1 MELNVTDKYDKEFV
15 NIVLEI
21 ERRYENLDKQ
31 SKIRIE
37 SWVYN
42 Y

>member
-15 NIVLEI
+15 NVVLEI
-21 ERRYENLDKQ
+21 EKRYDKFDKQ

-37 SWVYN
+37 SWVLFL
-42 Y
+42 